1 MRTQRCRPARP
12 MYAGASFCILTRIE
26 QPYKLLN
33 MRLTASKADD
43 NSIVDDRTTKARI
56 RDAAIECLAEFGV
69 GATTARK
76 VAERTGVSPGL
87 VIHHF
92 GTMEGLRSVCDEHI
106 AAVIRGHKLEAM
118 SAGPN
123 LDVLAAFR
131 NPDIGPLMS
140 YLARVLADDSPTVA
154 RLVDDLVDDAEGYI
168 EQGVESGM
176 VRPTADARGRAVVL
190 TIWNLGALVLHEH
203 LERLVGVD
211 LTDPDVLMD
220 PSLAS
225 YFGPM
230 YQIYGEGVFTET
242 FAAHVLEAI
251 AKMAS
256 EHDQMKSQSPGEA
269 EPSRTTP
276 SEGTP

>member
-1 MRTQRCRPARP
+1 MP
-12 MYAGASFCILTRIE
+12 AGALFCILTAIE
-26 QPYKLLN
+26 QSYRLLN
-33 MRLTASKADD
+33 MRLTESEADD
-43 NSIVDDRTTKARI
+43 NSMMDDRTTKARI

-76 VAERTGVSPGL
+76 VAERAGVSPGL

-176 VRPTADARGRAVVL
+176 IQPTADPRGRAVVL

-211 LTDPDVLMD
+211 LTDPEGLMD
-220 PSLAS
+220 PSLAA

-242 FAAHVLEAI
+242 FAVHVLEAI
-251 AKMAS
+251 AEMAS
-256 EHDQMKSQSPGEA
+256 ERNRMKSQSPGEA